1 MKRNVTVRINSVLH
15 RVLAVP
21 VDGVPDLITNNGTT
35 VVVIQNDLPANGSRF
50 IGRILCLVICHRC
63 AGLRRTGVFDPIGI
77 GIGVVIA
84 LMIVIINDN
93 RIRPILRH
101 FDISL
106 MIQGRSIHICRI
118 SNRDSLVMRHSGDC
132 KIKAALIRGI
142 NGIGSAGRRNRNSA
156 CVNLKQIRICEGI
169 SHRYIVTVSGR
180 LHNNGVIH
188 FSGCGVVRG
197 ALGYGNT
204 AFRIYINVR
213 FNFIIKRQLSG
224 PFVELSRK
232 VQVEMGIGR
241 SGQDIIRIL
250 TEFDIQLSILHPV
263 LIPCDGTGKTGWDT
277 KRMVLVLNQS
287 EPGRQIYSDRISA
300 LRELVLTLF
309 IERELQGISD
319 IRVYMPGIVLAIS
332 HAVNRQLCVCY
343 ELVALNGLRVK
354 NRDNK
359 PAAVVQRDRQ
369 RLFCAEGSQRS
380 QKPLA
385 CFEFPRAARFDFGIL
400 KDNVKDSVLHRRH
413 SSRNIDTGHAE
424 QLLIAE
430 FNIFHPADERR
441 LIVGDAERF
450 DQFGKKH

>member
-1 MKRNVTVRINSVLH
+1 
-15 RVLAVP
+15 
-21 VDGVPDLITNNGTT
+21 
-35 VVVIQNDLPANGSRF
+35 
-50 IGRILCLVICHRC
+50 
-63 AGLRRTGVFDPIGI
+63 
-77 GIGVVIA
+77 
-84 LMIVIINDN
+84 
-93 RIRPILRH
+93 
-101 FDISL
+101 
-106 MIQGRSIHICRI
+106 
-118 SNRDSLVMRHSGDC
+118 
-132 KIKAALIRGI
+132 
-142 NGIGSAGRRNRNSA
+142 
-156 CVNLKQIRICEGI
+156 
-169 SHRYIVTVSGR
+169 
-180 LHNNGVIH
+180 
-188 FSGCGVVRG
+188 
-197 ALGYGNT
+197 
-204 AFRIYINVR
+204 
-213 FNFIIKRQLSG
+213 
-224 PFVELSRK
+224 
-232 VQVEMGIGR
+232 
-241 SGQDIIRIL
+241 
-250 TEFDIQLSILHPV
+250 
-263 LIPCDGTGKTGWDT
+263 
-277 KRMVLVLNQS
+277 MVLVLNQS

-309 IERELQGISD
+309 IERELQVISD

-359 PAAVVQRDRQ
+359 PAAIVHRDRQ